1 MPHGMAVTHQRQRLK
16 IGRAA
21 FLMMPRR
28 WEGPLCVTTLI
39 TGWRL
44 FLTARVVVGLVAMS
58 ARLERSVGVMMKRQR

>member
-1 MPHGMAVTHQRQRLK
+1 LK

-28 WEGPLCVTTLI
+28 WEGPLCVMTPI

-44 FLTARVVVGLVAMS
+44 FLAARVALGLVALS
-58 ARLERSVGVMMKRQR
+58 ARLERSVGVMMKRQWL